1 MEKRISNA
9 KCYVE
14 DVADTIARTLHRQQ
28 GQLSSQCLSDST
40 ACALRDRDRRSAVY
54 ERLRY
59 LRSSPFHQKEDKW
72 GGASRPSQYRTVG
85 PQILRLILSM
95 ILGRRTGT
103 EVCTLLFLSA
113 ARYCLAFR
121 RMVGNAAGLGFYKV
135 RPCHSQNVGLT

>member
-9 KCYVE
+9 KRYVE
-14 DVADTIARTLHRQQ
+14 DVADTIARYIDNKDNYPHNA
-28 GQLSSQCLSDST
+28 ST